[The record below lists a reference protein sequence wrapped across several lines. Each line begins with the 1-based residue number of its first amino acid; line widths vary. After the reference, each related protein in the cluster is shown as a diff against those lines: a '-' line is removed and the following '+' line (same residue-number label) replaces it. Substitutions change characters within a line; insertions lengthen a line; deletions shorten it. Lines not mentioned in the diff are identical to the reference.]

1 MLNPKESP
9 EESYEVEKTGS
20 HEGPQTQT
28 TFAYRVERQH
38 FHRNELF
45 TEYVAGTENRPRTW
59 ERLGLHER
67 EEMSMGT
74 VTHVLERPGGV
85 TIENALLQGR

>member
-9 EESYEVEKTGS
+9 EDSYEVEKTGS
-20 HEGPQTQT
+20 HKGLQTQT

-45 TEYVAGTENRPRTW
+45 TEYVAGTENRPRPW
-59 ERLGLHER
+59 EQIGLHEP

-74 VTHVLERPGGV
+74 VTHVMERPGAIM
-85 TIENALLQGR
+85 IEDALLQGH